1 MPPFMLLELLVDVS
15 ILKEVITPF
24 LLDFPPIWWKT

>member
-15 ILKEVITPF
+15 MLKEVLTPLLVGFPF
-24 LLDFPPIWWKT
+24 L